1 MNTDPRVEAAASAL
15 LAFDTSTPLDDVPG
29 PVGRDMYRKA
39 TAMLKAADAITQP
52 RVFTGAEIN
61 TAGWTCGACEPG
73 DYSKCDDC
81 QSAADDV
88 AQFVNRL
95 TGATDD

>member
-1 MNTDPRVEAAASAL
+1 MSTPRIEAAASAL

-39 TAMLKAADAITQP
+39 TAMLKAADAVTAP

-61 TAGWTCGACEPG
+61 TSGWTCLACEPG
-73 DYSKCDDC
+73 NYHECWNCEALCD
-81 QSAADDV
+81 QQ

-95 TGATDD
+95 IGGAP